1 MKLSSNI
8 KILVAS
14 AFALTGGSNAATIQ
28 FDYDI
33 EDFGDVASN
42 IVTETFSL
50 PEVGSINSVSVE
62 LSHSYHGDIVFG
74 MVGPDGD
81 VYNFLAQNGGGGSD
95 FGDGTEFLTGL
106 ETYTFVESGSGA
118 LATDADPIPGGT
130 YDALAWGD
138 GSVAGDWTMTLDDSF
153 NADDGA
159 IGSIVI
165 DYTPAAIPEPSTSLL
180 GGLAALA
187 LLRRRRK

>member
-1 MKLSSNI
+1 MKFLSKSG
-8 KILVAS
+8 ILPVSAS
-14 AFALTGGSNAATIQ
+14 VLALAGGSNAAIIQ

-33 EDFGDVASN
+33 EDFGDAAGN
-42 IVTETFSL
+42 IVTEVFSL
-50 PEVGSINSVSVE
+50 PDVASINSVSIE
-62 LSHSYHGDIVFG
+62 LSHSYAGDILFSLA
-74 MVGPDGD
+74 GPDGD
-81 VYNFLAQNGGGGSD
+81 VYSFFNGAGGGVD

-106 ETYTFVESGSGA
+106 ETYTFVDIGGA
-118 LATDADPIPGGT
+118 DGGVEFVNPVPGGT

-138 GSVAGDWTMTLDDSF
+138 GSAAGDWTLILDDQF

-159 IGSIVI
+159 IGSVVI
-165 DYTPAAIPEPSTSLL
+165 DYTAIPEPSTSLL